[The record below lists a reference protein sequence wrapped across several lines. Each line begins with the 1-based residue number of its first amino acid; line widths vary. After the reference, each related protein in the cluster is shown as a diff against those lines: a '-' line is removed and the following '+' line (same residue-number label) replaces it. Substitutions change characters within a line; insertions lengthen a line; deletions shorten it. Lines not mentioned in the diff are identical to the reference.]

1 MNGLLTDERTEGG
14 GGRRVEDGGGDGKEK
29 TGRDF

>member
-14 GGRRVEDGGGDGKEK
+14 GGRRVEGGVDGKEK